1 MLRGMDIDVATLRVS
16 AALAGFDFS
25 AAELEALRP
34 GLDRTLEQL
43 RQLEILAL
51 GTLEPTTHFR
61 MS

>member
-1 MLRGMDIDVATLRVS
+1 MLRAMDIDVATLRHS

-25 AAELEALRP
+25 EADLEALRP

>member
-1 MLRGMDIDVATLRVS
+1 MLRGMNIDVATLRRS
-16 AALAGFDFS
+16 AALAGFDFTE
-25 AAELEALRP
+25 AELETLRP